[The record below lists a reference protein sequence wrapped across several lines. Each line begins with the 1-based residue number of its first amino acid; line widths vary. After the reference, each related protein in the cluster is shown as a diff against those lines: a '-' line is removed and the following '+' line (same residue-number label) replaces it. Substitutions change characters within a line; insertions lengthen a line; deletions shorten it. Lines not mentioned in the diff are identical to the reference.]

1 MPNIDLITVPKY
13 QSYQPYH
20 YEYDNLPLESL
31 MQIVSLINSA
41 VDNVTDVVSQAAGS
55 AGDLNNRL
63 NQSLK
68 QNGDLKP
75 SAIDTALHSIEEHA
89 DTDDYVRMTSA
100 ERAKL
105 DLIADNAVNINV
117 KVASIEFPSES
128 VILEVG
134 NSDSISWRWEDDK
147 IYADTT
153 FPTTAV
159 HQHNYNLIPITV
171 DYQNYQVTSLST
183 PYIEGSLRIYING
196 IRLSHEQEIYVPG
209 PTPID
214 AWTLISYTEDASNGL
229 FVLSTTIT
237 SSDFISIDF
246 DVAF

>member
-31 MQIVSLINSA
+31 MQIVSLINGA
-41 VDNVTDVVSQAAGS
+41 VDNITNVVSQAAGS

-68 QNGDLKP
+68 QNGDLKA
-75 SAIDTALHSIEEHA
+75 SAVDLAMHSIEGHI

-105 DLIADNAVNINV
+105 NSVTNNAVNINI
-117 KVASIEFPSES
+117 KVASLEFPSES
-128 VILEVG
+128 TTLEISD
-134 NSDSISWRWEDDK
+134 SDSISWRWNDNK

-159 HQHNYNLIPITV
+159 HQHNYNLVPITIN
-171 DYQNYQVTSLST
+171 YQNYQVTSLST
-183 PYIEGSLRIYING
+183 PYIEGSLRVYING
-196 IRLSHEQEIYVPG
+196 TRLNPAQEIYVPG
-209 PTPID
+209 LTPND